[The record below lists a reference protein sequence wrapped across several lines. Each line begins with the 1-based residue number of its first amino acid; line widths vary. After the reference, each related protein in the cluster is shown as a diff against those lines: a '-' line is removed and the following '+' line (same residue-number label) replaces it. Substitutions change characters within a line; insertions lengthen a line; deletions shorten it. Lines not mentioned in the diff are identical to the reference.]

1 MADLNEAIE
10 QAHQDVE
17 ATEQQARQLEARLR
31 RIAGMERLLP
41 ARQYGKPFPIDW
53 LKGNITARSL
63 VNTWDPALASFLG
76 VQSGSARIA
85 EERKVARQM
94 QAEALRMRTERLQA
108 ENAERQRQ
116 RERYAIA
123 GINPITHR
131 RVGQ

>member
-1 MADLNEAIE
+1 MADLNAAIDK
-10 QAHQDVE
+10 AHHDLE

-41 ARQYGKPFPIDW
+41 QRSYGQPFSVEW
-53 LKGNITARSL
+53 LKGNVTARSL
-63 VNTWDPALASFLG
+63 LNTWDAPLASYLG

-108 ENAERQRQ
+108 QNTAAQQQ
-116 RERYAIA
+116 RERYVTA
-123 GINPITHR
+123 GINPLTRR